1 VSSNDKS
8 PAAVIAGA
16 ASVIGAHVASGLAE
30 HYRVLLIDRE
40 DLGHVCKTIETAGGM
55 ADSLSADLSQESGA
69 SAVARFADDHL
80 GALSVYIHCQSF
92 VKLRELDWLKT
103 PVEEW
108 DRALGESVRSAWL
121 GCRALTPSL
130 RANGRSKIVMIGS
143 DAAAIGGAPLVEAT
157 SMAALTGV
165 VRTLAREVGGDG
177 VAVNMLC
184 APSPSAVKPNSET
197 TVIKTIVEAVKF
209 LCSADSDFITGQTW
223 LLNEGRWL
231 Q

>member
-1 VSSNDKS
+1 
-8 PAAVIAGA
+8 
-16 ASVIGAHVASGLAE
+16 
-30 HYRVLLIDRE
+30 
-40 DLGHVCKTIETAGGM
+40 
-55 ADSLSADLSQESGA
+55 
-69 SAVARFADDHL
+69 
-80 GALSVYIHCQSF
+80 
-92 VKLRELDWLKT
+92 
-103 PVEEW
+103 
-108 DRALGESVRSAWL
+108 
-121 GCRALTPSL
+121 
-130 RANGRSKIVMIGS
+130 MIGS